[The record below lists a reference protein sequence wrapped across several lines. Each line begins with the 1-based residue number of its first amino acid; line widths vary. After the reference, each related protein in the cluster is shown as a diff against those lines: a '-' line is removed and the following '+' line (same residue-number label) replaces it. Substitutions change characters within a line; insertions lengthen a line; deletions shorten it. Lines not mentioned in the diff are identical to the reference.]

1 MTSGAQVQTPDRIR
15 NQFVALSC
23 DKLTLNPTRL
33 PMIESSEEGL
43 VMATTEAARRIQGRE
58 REELAEELRKRVSGE
73 VRFDPFSR
81 VLYSTDAS
89 IYQMEP
95 VGVVIPRSVED
106 VLAVTEIAR
115 DNRVP
120 VLPRAGGTGLAGQS
134 VNHAIVMDFSKYL
147 NQVVELNQE
156 EQWVKV
162 QPRHCPGL
170 PQPLPGSL
178 RVAVRPGPHH
188 V

>member
-1 MTSGAQVQTPDRIR
+1 
-15 NQFVALSC
+15 
-23 DKLTLNPTRL
+23 
-33 PMIESSEEGL
+33 
-43 VMATTEAARRIQGRE
+43 MATTSAAQRIRGRE
-58 REELAEELRKRVSGE
+58 RAELAEELGRRVSGE
-73 VRFDPFSR
+73 VRFDTFSR

-106 VLAVTEIAR
+106 VLAVMEIAR

-147 NQVVELNQE
+147 NQVVELNRE
-156 EQWVKV
+156 EQWARV
-162 QPRHCPGL
+162 QPGIVLDQLNRYLAPHGL
-170 PQPLPGSL
+170 QYAPDPTTSNLSL
-178 RVAVRPGPHH
+178 IHI
-188 V
+188 